1 MKAVK
6 WVEEMGSEELANCKL
21 WQSIRNAI
29 HSGKYSGND
38 YVMVLSKDDGE
49 LEELKIEDV
58 CATYEQLKDAF
69 SDDRIPMFVKLH
81 HFDGTWEYGFKLWR
95 NVAVVQAKNKVLH
108 PIYLMDGRLDKKGNL
123 TNAKVSEEMQVP
135 MWMNR
140 LLERYNEKIRDKVL
154 SKDKSVET
162 DDATIADWEKAMALA
177 NSSYC
182 GGRGEPMDVDKTTKR
197 AVRVDIDSRR
207 LDYIVYRYYP
217 DFKKKKKKGEP
228 IDKGEQ
234 INVPVVKT
242 AYTYLKSI
250 YCDKWKY
257 QRVNKLFSAEDVL
270 SIGHKSWNGEKHEY
284 ETTEVW
290 NSLDEACKGNV

>member
-6 WVEEMGSEELANCKL
+6 WVEEIAPNELANCKL
-21 WQSIRNAI
+21 WQSIRRAI
-29 HSGKYSGND
+29 HSGNSSND

-49 LEELKIEDV
+49 LEEINIEDV
-58 CATYEQLKDAF
+58 CATYRQLRDSF

-81 HFDGTWEYGFKLWR
+81 HFDDTWEYGFKLWR
-95 NVAVVQAKNKVLH
+95 NVAVVHAKNKVLR

-123 TNAKVSEEMQVP
+123 TNVKVTEEMQVP

-140 LLERYNEKIRDKVL
+140 LLERYNEKVRDKVL

-162 DDATIADWEKAMALA
+162 DDATIEDWEKVVALA
-177 NSSYC
+177 SSAYC
-182 GGRGEPMDVDKTTKR
+182 GSERTMEVDGTSKRAMWVCVDKR
-197 AVRVDIDSRR
+197 Y
-207 LDYIVYRYYP
+207 LDYDIYHNFER
-217 DFKKKKKKGEP
+217 P
-228 IDKGEQ
+228 IEL
-234 INVPVVKT
+234 PVLKI

-257 QRVNKLFSAEDVL
+257 QRVNKLFAAEDVL
-270 SIGHKSWNGEKHEY
+270 SIGHKSWNGEKRGY

-290 NSLDEACKGNV
+290 NSLDETCKGNV

>member
-21 WQSIRNAI
+21 WQSIRRAI
-29 HSGKYSGND
+29 PSGNSSND

-58 CATYEQLKDAF
+58 CATYERLKDAF

-162 DDATIADWEKAMALA
+162 DDATIADWEKVIALA
-177 NSSYC
+177 NSPYC
-182 GGRGEPMDVDKTTKR
+182 GGQTMEVDKTTKR

-217 DFKKKKKKGEP
+217 DFISLDKKGEP

-234 INVPVVKT
+234 INIPVVKT
-242 AYTYLKSI
+242 AYTYLNRSVKSFCWGEAFVQHLHDAGFRNEHFTPLSLGIATI
-250 YCDKWKY
+250 YTAIK
-257 QRVNKLFSAEDVL
+257 
-270 SIGHKSWNGEKHEY
+270 
-284 ETTEVW
+284 
-290 NSLDEACKGNV
+290 

>member
-21 WQSIRNAI
+21 WQSIRRAI
-29 HSGKYSGND
+29 PSGNSNND

-49 LEELKIEDV
+49 LEEIQIEDV
-58 CATYEQLKDAF
+58 CATYQQLRDAF

-108 PIYLMDGRLDKKGNL
+108 PIYLMDGKLDKNGNL

-162 DDATIADWEKAMALA
+162 DDATIVDWEKVIALA
-177 NSSYC
+177 SSAYC
-182 GGRGEPMDVDKTTKR
+182 GGERTMEVDETSKR

-207 LDYIVYRYYP
+207 LDYIIYRYNP
-217 DFKKKKKKGEP
+217 DLISLDNKGEP
-228 IDKGEQ
+228 IINKGEQ
-234 INVPVVKT
+234 VNIPVVKT

-270 SIGHKSWNGEKHEY
+270 SIGHKSWNGDKHGY

-290 NSLDEACKGNV
+290 NSLDETCRGNV

>member
-6 WVEEMGSEELANCKL
+6 WIEEMSPDELANCKL

-49 LEELKIEDV
+49 LEEIDIEDV
-58 CATYEQLKDAF
+58 CATYERLKDAF

-95 NVAVVQAKNKVLH
+95 NVAVVQAKNKVLR
-108 PIYLMDGRLDKKGNL
+108 PIYLMDGKLDKKGNL
-123 TNAKVSEEMQVP
+123 TNVKVTEEMQVP

-140 LLERYNEKIRDKVL
+140 LLERYNEKVRDKVL

-162 DDATIADWEKAMALA
+162 DDATIEDWEKVVSLA
-177 NSSYC
+177 SSAYC
-182 GGRGEPMDVDKTTKR
+182 GSERTMEVDKTSKR
-197 AVRVDIDSRR
+197 AMWVCVDKRY
-207 LDYIVYRYYP
+207 LDYDMYHNFER
-217 DFKKKKKKGEP
+217 P
-228 IDKGEQ
+228 IEFE
-234 INVPVVKT
+234 IPVMKI

-250 YCDKWKY
+250 YCDKWRF
-257 QRVNKLFSAEDVL
+257 QRVNKLFAAEDVL
-270 SIGHKSWNGEKHEY
+270 SIGHKSWNGEKRGY

-290 NSLDEACKGNV
+290 NSLDETCRGNV